1 MTGAAV
7 IVVAAIV
14 ITAIALSDDVASGNA
29 TPGPVA
35 SPEPTPDLLLVR
47 AVYTSNVR
55 REALD
60 GAPVVAIVPGG
71 ELAEL
76 RGRSQDALWL
86 YIAYPAGSAIVGW
99 LPAINAEPAHGEIA
113 SAPIRE
119 TAALAPVSVVGPGAR
134 SPDAPE
140 ILPDLT
146 ITGVSVQGGG
156 RLVVNIRNIGDGAFD
171 APSLSLLVTSAE
183 GELIGLFE
191 IENAVIEPGRFASIA
206 TELRITETGTYILE
220 LDRFD
225 EVRESGEFNN
235 SSRVLLVPDGG

>member
-14 ITAIALSDDVASGNA
+14 IAAIALSDDIGSG
-29 TPGPVA
+29 GPA
-35 SPEPTPDLLLVR
+35 PLPSPSPQPTPDLILVR

-55 REALD
+55 REALE

-86 YIAYPAGSAIVGW
+86 YIAYPAGSSIVGW
-99 LPAINAEPAHGEIA
+99 LPAINAEAAHGEIA
-113 SAPIRE
+113 EAPVRE
-119 TAALAPVSVVGPGAR
+119 TATLAPVSVVGPGAR

-156 RLVVNIRNIGDGAFD
+156 RLVVNIRNIGDGDFD

-183 GELIGLFE
+183 GDLIGLFD
-191 IENAVIEPGRFASIA
+191 IEDAVIEPGRSASIA

-225 EVRESGEFNN
+225 EIRESGEFNN
-235 SSRVLLVPDGG
+235 SAKVLLVPDGG